1 MDSENLEIFLI
12 TPQGFCAGVSR
23 ALDIVEKC
31 LQKYGKPLYIKHE
44 IVHNK
49 RVVED
54 LKQQGVIFVNE
65 LNEIPNNST
74 VIFSAHGVSRQVEI
88 EAEAKNLTV
97 IDATCPLVKKVHKK
111 AIDLYENNYQVIL
124 IGHTGHPEVVG
135 TYGRVPK
142 NIFLVTNTKDVKK
155 LNLNPKEP
163 IGYITQTTLSLA
175 DTQDIVNAI
184 KEKYPSVDEKSSK
197 NICYATE
204 NRQNAIKEIINDL
217 DALLIVG
224 SSNSS
229 NSNRL
234 KEIGLNHNKPSFL
247 IDSYSEIPFDA
258 LQNVKKLGLSAGASA
273 PNVAIKEIIAALQQF
288 KKCKITNSN
297 YVEENVTFF
306 LPKELR

>member
-1 MDSENLEIFLI
+1 MSLEIFLI

-23 ALDIVEKC
+23 ALEIVEKC
-31 LQKYGKPLYIKHE
+31 LQKYGKPLYVKHE

-54 LKQQGVIFVNE
+54 LKKQGVIFVNE
-65 LNEIPNNST
+65 LHEIPNNST
-74 VIFSAHGVSRQVEI
+74 VIFSAHGVSRQIEI
-88 EAEAKNLTV
+88 EALAKNLNI

-111 AIDLYENNYQVIL
+111 AIDLHEKKYQIIL

-135 TYGRVPK
+135 TYGRVAS
-142 NIFLVTNTKDVKK
+142 NIFLVTSIEDVKK

-163 IGYITQTTLSLA
+163 IGYITQTTLSIA
-175 DTQDIVNAI
+175 DTQDIVDAI

-204 NRQNAIKEIINDL
+204 NRQQAIKALINNL
-217 DALLIVG
+217 DALLVVG
-224 SSNSS
+224 SNNSS

-234 KEIGLNHNKPSFL
+234 KEIGLSHNKPSFL
-247 IDSYSEIPFDA
+247 IDSPTEIPFD
-258 LQNVKKLGLSAGASA
+258 LLHNVNKLGISAGASA
-273 PNVAIKEIIAALQQF
+273 PNVAIQEIIVALQKF
-288 KKCKITNSN
+288 KKCKITNFTFT
-297 YVEENVTFF
+297 EENVTFF